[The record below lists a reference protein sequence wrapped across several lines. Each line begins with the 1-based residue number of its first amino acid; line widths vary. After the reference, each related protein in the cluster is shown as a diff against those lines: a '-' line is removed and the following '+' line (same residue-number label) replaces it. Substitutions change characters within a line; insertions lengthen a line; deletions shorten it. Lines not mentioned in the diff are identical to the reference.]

1 MYTLFLLRNQ
11 EFEETAALLNP
22 DISNQSGLH
31 VQSRPASVSSTG
43 PPSAPPTLKTVDGGD
58 DGSEQTNKS
67 TSRGSRLLSSAT
79 PGLSRR
85 KLFSY
90 RQLSAWVSS
99 SHDPPGFGEVQG
111 WQGVGERQFWWHP
124 LSWSPYVLKFLQRW
138 ATWVWMD
145 FSVSSL
151 FCCPLSQQS
160 ETSDDFFSVFLKTT
174 PVWMCVPTYSQLS
187 STYLGSNANRTN
199 RLTKCTWK
207 SLPYLSLYC
216 TIPTLSFMY
225 KT

>member
-99 SHDPPGFGEVQG
+99 SHDPPG
-111 WQGVGERQFWWHP
+111 
-124 LSWSPYVLKFLQRW
+124 WSPRLARSRWETVLMASMAIMIPLCLKVF
-138 ATWVWMD
+138 ATMRHECGWWT
-145 FSVSSL
+145 S
-151 FCCPLSQQS
+151 LSQAFSAVLSLNNQKPQI
-160 ETSDDFFSVFLKTT
+160 FFLLCFSNDYF
-174 PVWMCVPTYSQLS
+174 WMCSYSQLS
-187 STYLGSNANRTN
+187 ST
-199 RLTKCTWK
+199 
-207 SLPYLSLYC
+207 
-216 TIPTLSFMY
+216 
-225 KT
+225 

>member
-1 MYTLFLLRNQ
+1 MLNSFLLLPSQCISIADHLLELRATTTPTKENTKVHSQKLTKQSESRLLEDFNVYGAGGDLDSPTEGHDELGFPHRNQ

-22 DISNQSGLH
+22 DNSNQSGLH

-90 RQLSAWVSS
+90 RQLSA
-99 SHDPPGFGEVQG
+99 
-111 WQGVGERQFWWHP
+111 
-124 LSWSPYVLKFLQRW
+124 
-138 ATWVWMD
+138 
-145 FSVSSL
+145 
-151 FCCPLSQQS
+151 
-160 ETSDDFFSVFLKTT
+160 
-174 PVWMCVPTYSQLS
+174 
-187 STYLGSNANRTN
+187 
-199 RLTKCTWK
+199 
-207 SLPYLSLYC
+207 
-216 TIPTLSFMY
+216 
-225 KT
+225 

>member
-124 LSWSPYVLKFLQRW
+124 WLSWSPYVLKFLQRW

-151 FCCPLSQQS
+151 FRCPLSQQS
-160 ETSDDFFSVFLKTT
+160 ETSDFFFAL
-174 PVWMCVPTYSQLS
+174 L
-187 STYLGSNANRTN
+187 
-199 RLTKCTWK
+199 
-207 SLPYLSLYC
+207 
-216 TIPTLSFMY
+216 F
-225 KT
+225 